1 MTGQNS
7 LESSPKRRRVEP
19 PVMNN
24 QEPGLSMVVAFHDEI
39 EDDEIPSDAMA
50 ALLYLK
56 SQFPNIEGVRVHE
69 CMQGTHTLTIHPFQ
83 S

>member
-1 MTGQNS
+1 MSQNG
-7 LESSPKRRRVEP
+7 LESSPKRRRVEL

-24 QEPGLSMVVAFHDEI
+24 QEFSMTVAFHEEI

-56 SQFPNIEGVRVHE
+56 SQFPNIEGVRAHQ
-69 CMQGTHTLTIHPFQ
+69 CMRDNHV
-83 S
+83 